1 MCGIV
6 GLCSLNKRTDK
17 TILTSMRD
25 ALTHRGPDDAGIYFD
40 EECNVGL
47 GHRRLSVLDLSSF
60 GHQPMSN
67 DNGSIWITYNGEVY
81 NYREIREEL
90 IKKGYNF
97 KSDSDTEVVIK
108 AYEEWGID
116 CVHKFIG
123 MFALA
128 IWDRREKKLYLL
140 RDRVGVKPL
149 YYYYKDGL
157 FLFASELKALMKH
170 PDFSKEVN
178 YSVLSIYLRYGYIP
192 APFTI
197 FQNTYK
203 LKPGHYL
210 CFSNND
216 VRELKYWDIV
226 DFYLQEP
233 INTSED
239 EVVEELENLLI
250 DSFKYRLVSDVPVGV
265 FLSGGIDSSVVT
277 ALLQKNINTQLK
289 TFSIG
294 FYEDRFNEAKW
305 SKKIANYLGT
315 DHTEY
320 YLSVKEAFNIIQK
333 LPEIYDEPFGDNSG
347 IPTYLVSS
355 LARQDVTVAL
365 SADGADELFCGYNRY
380 RSVINLNR
388 RFLRLPTCI
397 RNSIIKA
404 LSLLSPAKV
413 DYIYRTFRFMMPEVK
428 ELRDEYV
435 KWRNILRESN
445 DGNLVDM
452 YKYNLSRWT
461 PDDLKG
467 IIGYHYNSTFDKCFD
482 DTFLRLQHSDFLTQI
497 MAVDFKTYLVDDIL
511 TKVDRATMSV
521 GLESREPF
529 LDHRLVQYVAR
540 IPVDLKYKN
549 GKSKYLLRKIL
560 YKYVP
565 RELLERPKQGFVV
578 PLAQWLKGALS
589 PLVKDYLNE
598 DKLKKEGIF
607 DAGVISSCVKDFFRG
622 SSIYGNKLWFLLM
635 FEMWKEKWL

>member
-17 TILTSMRD
+17 TILTY
-25 ALTHRGPDDAGIYFD
+25 RGPDDAGIYFD

-90 IKKGYNF
+90 IKEGYNF
-97 KSDSDTEVVIK
+97 KSHTDTEIVIK

-149 YYYYKDGL
+149 YYYHKDGL

-178 YSVLSIYLRYGYIP
+178 YSVLSLYLRYGYIS

-305 SKKIANYLGT
+305 SKKIANYLET

-320 YLSVKEAFNIIQK
+320 YLSVKEAFNIIEK

-355 LARQDVTVAL
+355 LARQNVTVAL
-365 SADGADELFCGYNRY
+365 SADGADELFCGYNHY
-380 RSVINLNR
+380 RSIIYLNR
-388 RFLRLPTCI
+388 WFLGLPAYI

-404 LSLLSPAKV
+404 LPLFSPPTV
-413 DYIYRTFRFMMPEVK
+413 DSIYRTFKFFMPKVK
-428 ELRDEYV
+428 GLRDKYE
-435 KWRNILRESN
+435 KWRNMLYEIN
-445 DGNLVDM
+445 DGNFLDM
-452 YKYNLSRWT
+452 YKFNTNRCT
-461 PDDLKG
+461 PNEITRLMENNYDSKFNT
-467 IIGYHYNSTFDKCFD
+467 YFE
-482 DTFLRLQHSDFLTQI
+482 DTFRRLHNNDFITQM
-497 MAVDFKTYLVDDIL
+497 MAIEFKTWLVDDIL
-511 TKVDRATMSV
+511 TKVDRASMSV
-521 GLESREPF
+521 GLEAREPF

-540 IPVDLKYKN
+540 IPVNLKYKK
-549 GKSKYLLRKIL
+549 GMSKYILRKIL

-565 RELLERPKQGFVV
+565 VELLERPKKGFGI
-578 PLAQWLKGALS
+578 PLAEWLRGELS
-589 PLVKDYLNE
+589 SLVMNYLNE
-598 DKLKKEGIF
+598 DRLKKAGIF
-607 DAGVISSCVKDFFRG
+607 NPGFVSSCIKDFMNG
-622 SSIYGNKLWFLLM
+622 SINVKKIWFLLM

>member
-17 TILTSMRD
+17 TVLTSMRD

-40 EECNVGL
+40 QECNVGL

-149 YYYYKDGL
+149 YYYYKEGL

-178 YSVLSIYLRYGYIP
+178 YSVLSLYLRYGYIP

-265 FLSGGIDSSVVT
+265 FLSGGIDSTTVT

-305 SKKIANYLGT
+305 SKKIANYLET

-320 YLSVKEAFNIIQK
+320 YLSVKEAFSIIEK
-333 LPEIYDEPFGDNSG
+333 LPEIYDEPFGDSSG
-347 IPTYLVSS
+347 IPTYLVSR
-355 LARQDVTVAL
+355 LARQDVTVTL
-365 SADGADELFCGYNRY
+365 SADGGDELFCGYNRY
-380 RSVINLNR
+380 KSVIYLNR
-388 RFLRLPTCI
+388 WFLRLPRYI
-397 RNSIIKA
+397 RNSLIKA
-404 LSLLSPAKV
+404 LSSFSSSTV
-413 DYIYRTFRFMMPEVK
+413 DSLYSTFKPCIPEIK
-428 ELRDEYV
+428 DYKDKFE
-435 KWRNILRESN
+435 KWRNMLRESSN
-445 DGNLVDM
+445 GNPLDM
-452 YKYNLSRWT
+452 YKFNINRWT
-461 PDDLKG
+461 PDDLTRLL
-467 IIGYHYNSTFDKCFD
+467 GYRYNSKFTTYFEETFF
-482 DTFLRLQHSDFLTQI
+482 RLKNNDLVTQV
-497 MAVDFKTYLVDDIL
+497 MAADFKTWLVDDIL
-511 TKVDRATMSV
+511 TKVDRATMRS
-521 GLESREPF
+521 E
-529 LDHRLVQYVAR
+529 H
-540 IPVDLKYKN
+540 
-549 GKSKYLLRKIL
+549 
-560 YKYVP
+560 
-565 RELLERPKQGFVV
+565 
-578 PLAQWLKGALS
+578 
-589 PLVKDYLNE
+589 
-598 DKLKKEGIF
+598 
-607 DAGVISSCVKDFFRG
+607 
-622 SSIYGNKLWFLLM
+622 
-635 FEMWKEKWL
+635 

>member
-17 TILTSMRD
+17 TVLTSMRD

-40 EECNVGL
+40 QECNVGL

-265 FLSGGIDSSVVT
+265 FLSGGIDSSTLT
-277 ALLQKNINTQLK
+277 ALLQKNISTQLK

-294 FYEDRFNEAKW
+294 FYDDRFDEAKW
-305 SKKIANYLGT
+305 SKKIANYLET

-320 YLSVKEAFNIIQK
+320 YLSVKEAFSIIEK
-333 LPEIYDEPFGDNSG
+333 LPEIYDEPFGDSSG
-347 IPTYLVSS
+347 IPTYLVSR
-355 LARQDVTVAL
+355 LARQDVTVTL
-365 SADGADELFCGYNRY
+365 SADGGDELFCGYNHY
-380 RSVINLNR
+380 RSIIYLNR
-388 RFLRLPTCI
+388 LFLRIPKYI
-397 RNSIIKA
+397 RDLIIEAIYTISPIRVDSINRAFMPIIPRIKN
-404 LSLLSPAKV
+404 
-413 DYIYRTFRFMMPEVK
+413 
-428 ELRDEYV
+428 LRDKYE
-435 KWRNILRESN
+435 KWRNMLRESN
-445 DGNLVDM
+445 YENRLDM
-452 YKYNLSRWT
+452 YKFNINKWT
-461 PDDLKG
+461 PDDLMRLMW
-467 IIGYHYNSTFDKCFD
+467 YQYNS
-482 DTFLRLQHSDFLTQI
+482 
-497 MAVDFKTYLVDDIL
+497 
-511 TKVDRATMSV
+511 
-521 GLESREPF
+521 
-529 LDHRLVQYVAR
+529 
-540 IPVDLKYKN
+540 
-549 GKSKYLLRKIL
+549 
-560 YKYVP
+560 
-565 RELLERPKQGFVV
+565 
-578 PLAQWLKGALS
+578 
-589 PLVKDYLNE
+589 
-598 DKLKKEGIF
+598 
-607 DAGVISSCVKDFFRG
+607 
-622 SSIYGNKLWFLLM
+622 
-635 FEMWKEKWL
+635 